1 MYEIE
6 KKAKMDGLITS
17 IIVDA
22 VKRMHTFYL
31 ILKRIHVVTT
41 YIYMSIL

>member
-6 KKAKMDGLITS
+6 KKAQMDGLITS

-31 ILKRIHVVTT
+31 ILKGLHAIS
-41 YIYMSIL
+41 IYT